1 MPIEM
6 STKDTELF
14 VKIANPL
21 NLLAYFAPTRELFLS
36 WLEISFVMVLQP
48 TIGRCT
54 ESLFYILLW
63 VCSNYS
69 GPNNAVREDEK
80 RKDMSIMMW
89 VDTLLTLDQISDT
102 KAGHIS
108 NDEYF
113 EKRILDHYAPYFKDL
128 KECSNELRCLFTA
141 SSNVTHVNAS

>member
-80 RKDMSIMMW
+80 R
-89 VDTLLTLDQISDT
+89 
-102 KAGHIS
+102 
-108 NDEYF
+108 
-113 EKRILDHYAPYFKDL
+113 
-128 KECSNELRCLFTA
+128 
-141 SSNVTHVNAS
+141 